1 MRKTIMVTGLD
12 CPICAE
18 TLEKILRGTAGIT
31 DAKVSYP
38 LGKIDVE
45 YEEDSALERA
55 IRAINSFEEVRVADE
70 KNTSTTN
77 KSTERKQSIFRW
89 IRMCVSALLLA
100 VAILVSGLDGVAPM
114 VISYTLYGIAYL
126 TVAYPILLST
136 LKNIRKSN
144 IFDENFLMSVASIGA
159 FCLGEFWEGVLVM
172 LLYELGETLQSI
184 AVGSSRKSIASL
196 MELKTDYATRMVEG
210 GAETV
215 TPEQLNVGDK
225 ILVKAGDKIPCDSI
239 LLSASAVLDVKSL
252 TGESNLQRRTSGEE
266 LLAGS
271 INAGEPFIAKIART
285 YENSAVAKI
294 LTLVEHSI
302 ESKAPTEKFITKF
315 SKVYTPLVCMLAVC
329 IALFPPI
336 ITGIAQGTYAY
347 ANGKQWIETAL
358 TFLVISCPCALVI
371 SVPLTYFV
379 GIGKCAKEGI
389 LVKGAANLDV
399 VAKTKVAALDKTGT
413 LTKGNFSII
422 GAYPEGIT
430 QDELLSVCAA
440 LEEYSAHPIAG
451 AFAHLHVMDR
461 ATGVKEFVGKGMKG
475 EYLGKTA
482 VFGTLAFVRE
492 QGFDSEERFSA
503 DTVLYLIYDGK
514 YCGCLEIG
522 DVIREE
528 SKALLADLEGMGIHT
543 VMLTGDSPA
552 RAQKV
557 ANAIGMSAFKAGLLP
572 DEKVVVVEKLKEKGC
587 VLYAGD
593 GINDAPVMA
602 AADCAVSMGSL
613 GSAAAVEASDF
624 VLISDELSAIPH
636 LIKTAQ
642 KTRKIVLQ
650 NVVFSIMMKSAFLLV
665 GLFPWFALWMGVF
678 ADVGVMLI
686 AVLNSLRVRR

>member
-1 MRKTIMVTGLD
+1 MKKTIRVAGLD
-12 CPICAE
+12 CPVCAE
-18 TLEKILRGTAGIT
+18 TLEKILRGIEGIT
-31 DAKVSYP
+31 EAGVTYP
-38 LGKIDVE
+38 LGKIELE
-45 YEEDSALERA
+45 YEAEVALECA
-55 IRAINSFEEVRVADE
+55 IQAINGFEKVRVLGDHSQAQADE
-70 KNTSTTN
+70 NSDK
-77 KSTERKQSIFRW
+77 KRYFYRW
-89 IRMCVSALLLA
+89 LRMGISALLL
-100 VAILVSGLDGVAPM
+100 VGAILLGPLEGTIWTILTCLA
-114 VISYTLYGIAYL
+114 YGGAYL
-126 TVAYPILLST
+126 TVAYPILIST
-136 LKNIRKSN
+136 LKNVRKGN
-144 IFDENFLMSVASIGA
+144 VFDENFLMSVASIGA
-159 FCLGEFWEGVLVM
+159 LCLGEFWEGVLVM

-196 MELKTDYATRMVEG
+196 MELKTDVATRMVEG

-215 TPEQLNVGDK
+215 APEQLNVGDK
-225 ILVKAGDKIPCDSI
+225 ILVKAGEKIPCDSV
-239 LLSASAVLDVKSL
+239 LLSMSAVLDVKSL
-252 TGESNLQRRTSGEE
+252 TGESDLQRRTSGEE
-266 LLAGS
+266 ILAGS
-271 INAGEPFIAKIART
+271 INAGEPFMAKISRT

-294 LTLVEHSI
+294 LNMVENSI

-399 VAKTKVAALDKTGT
+399 VSKTRVAALDKTGT

-440 LEEYSAHPIAG
+440 LEAYSAHPIAG
-451 AFAHLHVMDR
+451 AFAHLMVTDR
-461 ATGVKEFVGKGMKG
+461 AANVREFVGKGLKG

-482 VFGTLAFVRE
+482 VFGRIAFIRE
-492 QGFDSEERFSA
+492 QGFDAEERFSA
-503 DTVLYLIYDGK
+503 DTVLYLIYNGS

-528 SKALLADLEGMGIHT
+528 SKSLLTELEGLGITT

-572 DEKVVVVEKLKEKGC
+572 DEKVAVVEKLKEKGC

-624 VLISDELSAIPH
+624 VLISDELSAIPR
-636 LIKTAQ
+636 LIKTAK

-650 NVVFSIMMKSAFLLV
+650 NVVFSIVMKSIFLLV
-665 GLFPWFALWMGVF
+665 GLFPWFLLWMGVF

>member
-1 MRKTIMVTGLD
+1 MKKTIKVVGLD
-12 CPICAE
+12 CPVCAE
-18 TLEKILRGTAGIT
+18 TLEKILRKTEGIT
-31 DAKVSYP
+31 EAKVGYP
-38 LGKIDVE
+38 LGKIELQYDSE
-45 YEEDSALERA
+45 SALERA
-55 IRAINSFEEVRVADE
+55 LHAINTFEEVRVLDE
-70 KNTSTTN
+70 T
-77 KSTERKQSIFRW
+77 KSAKAIETGEKRYFARW
-89 IRMCVSALLLA
+89 LRIGISAVLLIA
-100 VAILVSGLDGVAPM
+100 AILLSSMDGLIFAVLANG
-114 VISYTLYGIAYL
+114 SYAGAYL
-126 TVAYPILLST
+126 TVAYPILFST
-136 LKNIRKSN
+136 VKNVRRGN
-144 IFDENFLMSVASIGA
+144 FFDENFLMSVASIGA
-159 FCLGEFWEGVLVM
+159 LCLGEFWEGVLVM

-196 MELKTDYATRMVEG
+196 MELKTESTTRMIDG

-215 TPEQLNVGDK
+215 SPEELCIGDK
-225 ILVKAGDKIPCDSI
+225 ILIKAGDRLPCDSK
-239 LLSASAVLDVKSL
+239 LLSATAVLDVKSL
-252 TGESNLQRRTSGEE
+252 TGESALQKKSSGEE

-271 INAGEPFIAKIART
+271 INAGEPFMAAVVRT

-294 LTLVEHSI
+294 LDLVENSI

-336 ITGIAQGTYAY
+336 LTGIAQGTYAY

-379 GIGKCAKEGI
+379 GIGKCAKQGI
-389 LVKGAANLDV
+389 LVKGAANLDL
-399 VAKTKVAALDKTGT
+399 VARTRVAALDKTGT
-413 LTKGNFSII
+413 LTRGNFSII
-422 GAYPEGIT
+422 GAHPEGIT

-440 LEEYSAHPIAG
+440 LEEYSSHPIAG
-451 AFAHLHVMDR
+451 AFAHLHVLER
-461 ATGVKEFVGKGMKG
+461 ATGVREYVGKGLKG
-475 EYLGKTA
+475 EYCGKTA
-482 VFGTLAFVRE
+482 IFGTLAFIHE
-492 QGFDSEERFSA
+492 QGFDCDEKLSA
-503 DTVLYLIYDGK
+503 DTVLYLIYDEK
-514 YCGCLEIG
+514 YRGCLEIG

-528 SKALLADLEGMGIHT
+528 SRGLLSELELMGIHT

-572 DEKVVVVEKLKEKGC
+572 DEKVQVVEELKSSGC

-593 GINDAPVMA
+593 GINDAPVMT

-624 VLISDELSAIPH
+624 VLISDELSAIPR

-642 KTRKIVLQ
+642 KTRRIVRQ
-650 NVVFSIMMKSAFLLV
+650 NVVFSIVMKALFLLV
-665 GLFPWFALWMGVF
+665 GLFPWFLLWMGVF

-686 AVLNSLRVRR
+686 AVLNALRVKK